1 MTQTIRLFG
10 ILFIMVLLI
19 IGGCSKKQEAEPKV
33 ETTAAEPAEKDS
45 FKDSLVLK
53 MTSED
58 SISVFELLDQKHEL
72 DIKKTATGTFIIAID
87 SVKNSDGIFW
97 VYSVNDKMGQ
107 MASDNYFTKPGDII
121 KWHFRNF
128 NK

>member
-10 ILFIMVLLI
+10 ILFIVVLLI

-33 ETTAAEPAEKDS
+33 DTTTDLAEDS

>member
-33 ETTAAEPAEKDS
+33 DTTTDLAEDS